1 LSENPTKAWTS
12 VCEYKTKSRVSSTS
26 RPEIK
31 DVHFKWQTPM
41 SPVLLKGKVTL
52 PVRSITPLFLIFS
65 DVWMS
70 KVIKDNIGEDGLKG

>member
-1 LSENPTKAWTS
+1 
-12 VCEYKTKSRVSSTS
+12 
-26 RPEIK
+26 
-31 DVHFKWQTPM
+31 M